1 MSDAAQSTPEVKH
14 TIRIAAPPQAAKG
27 EVIELKAMIQH
38 DMETGYRR
46 DEMGRPIPRFIL
58 KHFECTYNGVL
69 VFRAE
74 FYPSVAANPYLSFH
88 TRAIESG
95 TLEFA
100 WIDQDGTRF
109 AQSVA
114 LEVT

>member
-1 MSDAAQSTPEVKH
+1 M
-14 TIRIAAPPQAAKG
+14 TIRVSAPSAAKRG

-46 DEMGRPIPRFIL
+46 DEYGRPIARDIL
-58 KHFECTYNGVL
+58 KHFECRYNGEI

-74 FYPSVAANPYLSFH
+74 LFPGIAANPFLSFY
-88 TRAIESG
+88 TTATKSG
-95 TLEFA
+95 TLLFR
-100 WIDQDGTRF
+100 WVDQNG
-109 AQSVA
+109 QEWQEQVQ

>member
-1 MSDAAQSTPEVKH
+1 M
-14 TIRIAAPPQAAKG
+14 TIRVSAPSAAKRG

-46 DEMGRPIPRFIL
+46 DEYGRPIARDIL
-58 KHFECTYNGVL
+58 KHFECRYNGEI

-74 FYPSVAANPYLSFH
+74 LFPGIAANPFLSFY
-88 TRAIESG
+88 TTATESG
-95 TLEFA
+95 TLLFR
-100 WIDQDGTRF
+100 WVDQNG
-109 AQSVA
+109 QEWKEQVQ

>member
-1 MSDAAQSTPEVKH
+1 M
-14 TIRIAAPPQAAKG
+14 TIRISAPSTVKRG

-46 DEMGRPIPRFIL
+46 DEYGRPIARDIL
-58 KHFECTYNGVL
+58 KHFECQYNGEI

-74 FYPSVAANPYLSFH
+74 LFPGIAANPFLSFY
-88 TRAIESG
+88 TTATESG
-95 TLEFA
+95 TLLFR
-100 WIDQDGTRF
+100 WVDQNG
-109 AQSVA
+109 QEWQEQVQ

>member
-1 MSDAAQSTPEVKH
+1 M
-14 TIRIAAPPQAAKG
+14 TIRVSAPSAAKRG

-46 DEMGRPIPRFIL
+46 DEYGRPIARDIL
-58 KHFECTYNGVL
+58 KHFECRYNGEI

-74 FYPSVAANPYLSFH
+74 LFPGIAANPFLSFY
-88 TRAIESG
+88 TTATESG
-95 TLEFA
+95 TLLFR
-100 WIDQDGTRF
+100 WVDQNG
-109 AQSVA
+109 QEWQEQVQ